1 VNDRTG
7 TLSAQLRRDAAVWIA
22 RLHSPE
28 RDERVDAGLR
38 RWLNESAE
46 HRAAFERANE
56 LWEAT
61 ARLPASLV
69 PRNPPVRQRSRFTAT
84 WMKVGFATT
93 FIALIG
99 AFTLLMYQDG
109 SLSTGVGEQRI
120 LTLEDG
126 TRISL
131 NTATRVI
138 IDYDRHAR
146 RVKLTSGEALF
157 EVAKHPDWPFVVTAA
172 DRTITALG
180 TAFVVRRS
188 QDDLAVTLVEGKIEV
203 DAVEPAMQEMPA
215 LKIATPGQRVTY
227 SDGVSARVDHPNV
240 DSLTAWRRGQVVLE
254 STRLADAV
262 IEMNRYSTVHLSLQ
276 GEAAGDVRISGV
288 FRAGDTN
295 LFARA
300 IAETYHLTVIEQNG
314 ALVLSGVPSL

>member
-1 VNDRTG
+1 
-7 TLSAQLRRDAAVWIA
+7 VWIA

-46 HRAAFERANE
+46 HRAAFEQANE

-69 PRNPPVRQRSRFTAT
+69 PRNPPVPQRAPPAST
-84 WMKVGFATT
+84 WMKVGFAMT
-93 FIALIG
+93 FIALVG

-126 TRISL
+126 SRISL
-131 NTATRVI
+131 NTATRLT
-138 IDYDRHAR
+138 IDYDRRAR
-146 RVKLTSGEALF
+146 RVKLTAGEALF
-157 EVAKHPDWPFVVTAA
+157 EVAKRPDWPFIVTAA

-188 QDDLAVTLVEGKIEV
+188 QDDLAVTLVEGKIAV
-203 DAVEPAMQEMPA
+203 DSIQPAAQAPV

-227 SDGVSARVDHPNV
+227 SSGADARVDRANV

-262 IEMNRYSTVHLSLQ
+262 AEMNRYSTVRLSLDD
-276 GEAAGDVRISGV
+276 EAAGDVRISGV
-288 FRAGDTN
+288 FRAGDSD

-300 IAETYHLTVIEQNG
+300 IAETYHLSVTERNG
-314 ALVLSGVPSL
+314 TIVLSGVPSL

>member
-1 VNDRTG
+1 MNAPTS
-7 TLSAQLRRDAAVWIA
+7 TPSAQLRREAAVWIA

-46 HRAAFERANE
+46 HRAAFEQANE

-69 PRNPPVRQRSRFTAT
+69 PRNPPVPPRAT
-84 WMKVGFATT
+84 PAASWMKVGFAMT

-99 AFTLLMYQDG
+99 AFTLLMYKDG

-126 TRISL
+126 SRISL
-131 NTATRVI
+131 NTATRLT
-138 IDYDRHAR
+138 IDYDGQAR
-146 RVKLTSGEALF
+146 RVKLTAGEALF
-157 EVAKHPDWPFVVTAA
+157 EVAKRPDWPFIVTAA
-172 DRTITALG
+172 NRTITALG
-180 TAFVVRRS
+180 TAFVVRRG
-188 QDDLAVTLVEGKIEV
+188 QDDLAVTLVEGKIAV
-203 DAVEPAMQEMPA
+203 DSVQPVAQAPV

-227 SDGVSARVDHPNV
+227 SAGADARVDHPNV

-262 IEMNRYSTVHLSLQ
+262 AEMNRYSTVRLSLE
-276 GEAAGDVRISGV
+276 GEGAGDVRISGV
-288 FRAGDTN
+288 FRAGDSD

-300 IAETYHLTVIEQNG
+300 IAETYHLSVTEQNG
-314 ALVLSGVPSL
+314 TIVLSGVPSL

>member
-1 VNDRTG
+1 M
-7 TLSAQLRRDAAVWIA
+7 WIA

-38 RWLNESAE
+38 RWLSESAE
-46 HRAAFERANE
+46 HRAAFEQANE

-61 ARLPASLV
+61 SRLPAALV
-69 PRNPPVRQRSRFTAT
+69 PRNPPVRQRAT
-84 WMKVGFATT
+84 PASNWMKVGFAMT
-93 FIALIG
+93 FVALIG
-99 AFTLLMYQDG
+99 AFTLLMYKDG

-126 TRISL
+126 SRISL
-131 NTATRVI
+131 NTATRLT
-138 IDYDRHAR
+138 IDYDRNVR
-146 RVKLTSGEALF
+146 RVKLTAGEALF
-157 EVAKHPDWPFVVTAA
+157 EVAKRPDWPFVVTVG

-188 QDDLAVTLVEGKIEV
+188 QDDLAVTLVEGKIAV
-203 DAVEPAMQEMPA
+203 DSVQPVAQVPV

-227 SDGVSARVDHPNV
+227 SSGADARVDHPNV

-262 IEMNRYSTVHLSLQ
+262 AEMNRYSTVRLSLE
-276 GEAAGDVRISGV
+276 GDATNDVRISGV
-288 FRAGDTN
+288 FRAGDSD

-300 IAETYHLTVIEQNG
+300 IAETYHLSVSEHDGNI
-314 ALVLSGVPSL
+314 VLSGVPSL